1 MGREQHP
8 LEIHRFEEMLD
19 EGLDVHEKT
28 VRDLLGEILEELK
41 LFNRHMQVITE
52 EEISETDY

>member
-1 MGREQHP
+1 MPRVQHP
-8 LEIHRFEEMLD
+8 LEVHGVQTILD

-28 VRDLLGEILEELK
+28 VRDLLSEILEELK
-41 LFNRHMQVITE
+41 LLNRHMQVITE

>member
-1 MGREQHP
+1 MPRDQHP
-8 LEIHRFEEMLD
+8 LEVHRFEEMLD

-28 VRDLLGEILEELK
+28 VRDLLSEILEELR